1 MQIGEL
7 IKGAAACAGVR
18 SGCDSGRGCW
28 LFVRLNGE
36 SKDGELLQAAG
47 NFCLPKPCKEMCRQP
62 EDMFSINHEYT
73 SHTPHTHTHTT
84 HTHHTHTYTSHT
96 HTTHTYTSHTH
107 IYITHTTHTYTSHT
121 HIYITHTHHTHTH
134 ITHTTHTYTS
144 HTHTTHTHTTH
155 IQITHTVVHNAWT
168 HFEMELVTSK

>member
-62 EDMFSINHEYT
+62 EDMFSINHEYIQ
-73 SHTPHTHTHTT
+73 HTHTHTT
-84 HTHHTHTYTSHT
+84 HTHHTQTYTT
-96 HTTHTYTSHTH
+96 HK
-107 IYITHTTHTYTSHT
+107 
-121 HIYITHTHHTHTH
+121 HHTHTPHTH
-134 ITHTTHTYTS
+134 IPHTYTP
-144 HTHTTHTHTTH
+144 HTYTPHTRNLNYKSLSQKKSLQLKAKRLPRVLENCRHK
-155 IQITHTVVHNAWT
+155 Q
-168 HFEMELVTSK
+168 